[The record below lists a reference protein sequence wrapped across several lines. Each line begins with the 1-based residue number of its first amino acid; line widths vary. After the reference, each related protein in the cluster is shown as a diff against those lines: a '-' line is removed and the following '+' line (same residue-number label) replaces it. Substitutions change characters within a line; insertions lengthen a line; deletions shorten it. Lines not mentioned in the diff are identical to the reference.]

1 MPPFVSHRLFWGH
14 VSVVTHVVF
23 WPEPCHPGCQP
34 LACKDDVWSHRQ
46 RLIISFQ
53 RSALSNPAD
62 GTMWWMSRR
71 LWHLCCANIEV
82 LKAGWVKIW
91 LWRWGWF
98 KRLMCHLQLPCL
110 NFKSRLEMV
119 LIKYCSLTLKV
130 KQLYCHYTLCTMKLR
145 GSEWKIQQFWQQD
158 WKETENKY
166 PEALLLLRRWGKG
179 ISGLLVLQPIGE
191 VIFYDRL

>member
-23 WPEPCHPGCQP
+23 WPEPCHTGCQP
-34 LACKDDVWSHRQ
+34 LACKSHRQ

-71 LWHLCCANIEV
+71 LWHLYCANIEV
-82 LKAGWVKIW
+82 LKAWWVKIW

-110 NFKSRLEMV
+110 NFKSRMEMV

-130 KQLYCHYTLCTMKLR
+130 KQLLCHYTLCTMKLR

-158 WKETENKY
+158 SRETENKY